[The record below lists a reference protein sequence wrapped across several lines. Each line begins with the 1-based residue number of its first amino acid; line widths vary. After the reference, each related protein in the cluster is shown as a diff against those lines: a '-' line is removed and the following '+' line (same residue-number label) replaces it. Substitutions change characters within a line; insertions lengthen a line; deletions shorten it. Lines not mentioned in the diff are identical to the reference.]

1 MEVPEDLG
9 RKLRRLLQSLT
20 LWKNRAAT
28 KQGQILYLR
37 VRVRDLHASR
47 NYWKQRALA
56 AESSPPTPS
65 FEPTLPPPALEP
77 TLPPPALE
85 PTLPTTLEPTLPP
98 AALEPASLP
107 LPMESVLGEC

>member
-9 RKLRRLLQSLT
+9 RKLRRVLQSLT

-56 AESSPPTPS
+56 AESSPPPASLEPALPPTS
-65 FEPTLPPPALEP
+65 FEPTLPPAL
-77 TLPPPALE
+77 
-85 PTLPTTLEPTLPP
+85 
-98 AALEPASLP
+98 LEPASLP
-107 LPMESVLGEC
+107 LPKESVLGEC